1 MKAVCVR
8 EPNGGLQIEERSQPS
23 PAEGE
28 LLIRVHACG
37 ICHGDLMMRK
47 GAFPFV
53 KFPVVPG
60 HEIAGE
66 IEEIGDGVKGFKRG
80 DRVGLSVLF
89 TSCGSCYYCA
99 NGSENLCPT
108 WVWTGMMVDG
118 GYAEFVIAKAGY
130 VARIPDELGYAEAAP
145 LMCAGVTVYSGLRH
159 SGYRRG
165 DRVAVIA
172 LGGLGHLGVLYAK
185 AMGARVAVLC
195 STKAKEQEARRLG
208 AEVFID
214 LREGDAAQQLQSW
227 DGGANVILATAPN
240 VESVSSSFAGLAPDG
255 TMVVLGVGP
264 GCIEIDPIPLT
275 MGRRRLLGSPAGSRQ
290 ELVEALRFAAEHGIR
305 PRIKTFPLERA
316 AEAFDAV
323 TAEQPAYRTVLVT
336 NQR

>member
-1 MKAVCVR
+1 MKAICIR
-8 EPNGGLQIEERSQPS
+8 EPNGNLSLEDRRGRSPLK
-23 PAEGE
+23 GE

-53 KFPVVPG
+53 QFPIVPG
-60 HEIAGE
+60 HEIAGQV
-66 IEEIGDGVKGFKRG
+66 EEVGEETNGFKRG

-89 TSCGSCYYCA
+89 SSCGSCEYCVS
-99 NGSENLCPT
+99 GSENLCPT

-118 GYAEFVIAKAGY
+118 GYAEFVIAKAAY
-130 VARIPDELGYAEAAP
+130 VVRLPDELSYIEAAP

-185 AMGARVAVLC
+185 AMGARVAVLS
-195 STKAKEQEARRLG
+195 STKAKEHEARSLG
-208 AEVFID
+208 AELFID
-214 LREGDAAQQLQSW
+214 LGEEDEVRRLQEW
-227 DGGANVILATAPN
+227 NGGANVILATAPN
-240 VESVSSSFAGLAPDG
+240 VESATKTFSGLAPDG

-264 GCIEIDPIPLT
+264 GCIEVDPVSLT

-290 ELVEALRFAAEHGIR
+290 ELGETLRFAAEHGIR
-305 PRIKTFPLERA
+305 PRIKTYPLDQA
-316 AEAFDAV
+316 AEAFESVSAG
-323 TAEQPAYRTVLVT
+323 QPAHRAVLLP
-336 NQR
+336 NH